1 MSATD
6 TSPPTEAA
14 IATAATPRSA
24 EATRELLLAT
34 ATEMIFEHP
43 GATGLDTIRLADV
56 VHRAGR
62 TIGSAYQIWGR
73 GQGQAAFRR
82 ELTTHVARIAVTDPT
97 STIVMLRSLPSGTT
111 LEDLLAA
118 VADHYVGLFESNG
131 ASWSVGL
138 SLLAAAP
145 YTDELREIL
154 LDEFATIITQ
164 YGEVFDDLLTGW
176 GLRMKAPFDTGDLV
190 TTLNAIVN
198 GFFLRERL
206 DPGSVVSSGDPA
218 RRRNLLAVTIGAV
231 VTDMTE
237 PLASAP
243 PS

>member
-1 MSATD
+1 MNASQT
-6 TSPPTEAA
+6 TQVTPKTEPV
-14 IATAATPRSA
+14 PRSA
-24 EATRELLLAT
+24 EATRELLLET
-34 ATEMIFEHP
+34 ATEMIFEQP

-82 ELTTHVARIAVTDPT
+82 ELTTHVARLAVTDPT
-97 STIVMLRSLPSGTT
+97 STLAMLRSLPADMT
-111 LEDLLAA
+111 LHELVTAA
-118 VADHYVGLFESNG
+118 TAHYLDLFERNG
-131 ASWSVGL
+131 PSWSVGL

-154 LDEFATIITQ
+154 LAEYATILTR
-164 YGEVFDDLLTGW
+164 YGEVFDNLLAGW
-176 GLRMKAPFDTGDLV
+176 GLRMKAPYDTGDLV
-190 TTLNAIVN
+190 TMLNAIVN

-206 DPGSVVSSGDPA
+206 DPQVIVSSGAPEH
-218 RRRNLLAVTIGAV
+218 RRNLLHAAIEAV
-231 VTDMTE
+231 VVDMTE
-237 PLASAP
+237 PLASAS